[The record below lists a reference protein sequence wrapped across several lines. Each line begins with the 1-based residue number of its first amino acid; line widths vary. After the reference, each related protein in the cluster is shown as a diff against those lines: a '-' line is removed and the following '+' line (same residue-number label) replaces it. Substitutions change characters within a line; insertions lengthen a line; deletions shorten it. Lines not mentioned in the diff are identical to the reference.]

1 MTDRFFLL
9 FSYCTRTFTGHRE
22 WVRSVKVHPDGT
34 LLASCS
40 NDQVRRGLLAYYILS
55 SGHLVNC
62 CYARV
67 TSLDNTKSDNE
78 SNKLIIHRSNSLR
91 VSIIFLRSF
100 YSDYYWLRC
109 DIEFV
114 KNIVMDFCRRC
125 VSGSSLPRN
134 WRQTCGIM
142 TMWWS
147 VSAGHPQSARLPSL
161 LLRLCRCYTMSQYM
175 FNQWAT
181 VLRCTFISFFKRF
194 LTS

>member
-114 KNIVMDFCRRC
+114 KTLWWIFADGACLDHHYQGIEGRPA
-125 VSGSSLPRN
+125 GSWP
-134 WRQTCGIM
+134 CGGVYQLG
-142 TMWWS
+142 THS
-147 VSAGHPQSARLPSL
+147 QHGCHLCCCGSAGATPCPNTCLINEL
-161 LLRLCRCYTMSQYM
+161 LFFGAL
-175 FNQWAT
+175 
-181 VLRCTFISFFKRF
+181 SFHSSNVF
-194 LTS
+194 